1 MRRFQAEPDHIAPED
16 EHVLVEEHDD
26 DFKGVSFPDEYME
39 DLRGLLFLGD
49 LREEVE
55 YGSHTFELRT
65 LREGEILRIGQ
76 LTKDYQ
82 GTDAELN
89 ARRLFTV
96 AAAIE
101 SVDGLPL
108 ATSYKPEYDLI
119 YEKANTVKQ
128 WYPSVI
134 AFLYGKYIDIENA
147 SINIADA
154 LKK

>member
-1 MRRFQAEPDHIAPED
+1 MRRFQAEPDHIAPEE
-16 EHVLVEEHDD
+16 EHVIVEESNESQ
-26 DFKGVSFPDEYME
+26 GVSFPDEYME

-101 SVDGLPL
+101 SVDGMPL

-128 WYPSVI
+128 WYPFVI
-134 AFLYGKYIDIENA
+134 AFLYGKYVDIENA
-147 SINIADA
+147 AIDIADA

>member
-1 MRRFQAEPDHIAPED
+1 MKRYQAEPEYVNAEPEHIETEEKN
-16 EHVLVEEHDD
+16 EHV
-26 DFKGVSFPDEYME
+26 GVSFPDEYLE

-55 YGSHTFELRT
+55 YGSHVFELRT
-65 LREGEILRIGQ
+65 LREGEIMRIGQ
-76 LTKDYQ
+76 LTKDYR

-101 SVDGLPL
+101 SVDGMPL

-147 SINIADA
+147 AFDIAES

>member
-1 MRRFQAEPDHIAPED
+1 MKRVQAEPDYIQSEPEHIET
-16 EHVLVEEHDD
+16 EEHHESL
-26 DFKGVSFPDEYME
+26 GVSFPDEYME

-55 YGSHTFELRT
+55 YGSHTFLLRT
-65 LREGEILRIGQ
+65 LREGEIMRIGQ

-82 GTDAELN
+82 GTDSELN

-101 SVDGLPL
+101 TVDGIPL
-108 ATSYKPEYDLI
+108 ATSYKPGYDLI

-147 SINIADA
+147 AMDVAEA